1 MLFATAPTPQKMI
14 ELKLNQGKRPDQI
27 VFATM
32 ADVHAYIQK
41 AREFLA
47 TLDVNDRTDGQD
59 LPLFDGLSIR
69 TYRVP
74 FEEPLSK
81 QPVVERKRFLI
92 MGAHF
97 DDEVVGTGALA
108 ARAHAA
114 GHDVVALIF
123 CGGSSGRADHGLNA
137 TDGWTVRLYESIQ
150 GALIV
155 GIDEIH
161 VIVGPDGIGLPE
173 WFWGGDEAWCRRMSC
188 ELARRYNVDYV
199 VAHHDNPEVESHPD
213 HPAVGRIAVAM
224 TMQGQWTDHHS
235 DLIPDY
241 RVLSGEP
248 IRSPVLLK
256 YVVWP
261 GKVNPSYNDVL
272 EFDLQTALRVSRAI
286 GMHRTQT
293 VPIQGGPWGIDN
305 TYALMW
311 LGPRLGLRFG
321 LDVNR
326 PDMTFFEGYESPSG
340 TKVASLL

>member
-1 MLFATAPTPQKMI
+1 MLNTNAPSPEEMKSF
-14 ELKLNQGKRPDQI
+14 KFNRSKRSDQI
-27 VFATM
+27 VFPTRR
-32 ADVHAYIQK
+32 DVLDYVRE
-41 AREFLA
+41 AREFLVG
-47 TLDVNDRTDGQD
+47 LSVNHRTDGQD
-59 LPLFDGLSIR
+59 VPLFDGWFLR
-69 TYRVP
+69 TYLVP
-74 FEEPLSK
+74 HKSPLSRL
-81 QPVVERKRFLI
+81 PDAERKRFLI
-92 MGAHF
+92 LGAHF

-108 ARAHAA
+108 ARASAA
-114 GHDVVALIF
+114 GHAVVALIF

-137 TDGWTVRLYESIQ
+137 RDGWTVRLYETIQ
-150 GALIV
+150 GASLV

-161 VIVGPDGIGLPE
+161 VIVSDTGIGLPE
-173 WFWGGDEAWCRRMSC
+173 WFWGSDDAWCRRMGC
-188 ELARRYNVDYV
+188 ELGRRYNVDYV

-213 HPAVGRIAVAM
+213 HPAVGRVAVAM

-241 RVLSGEP
+241 RVLSGESIRTP
-248 IRSPVLLK
+248 ILLK

-272 EFDLQTALRVSRAI
+272 EFDLETALLVARAI
-286 GMHRTQT
+286 GLHRTQT

-326 PDMTFFEGYESPSG
+326 PDMTFFEGYETPTG
-340 TKVASLL
+340 VKVASLL